1 MFLVACCLLCCH
13 NAHAA
18 GRGITCTSLS
28 SYVKLRSIDM
38 GDVRW
43 TKGFWA
49 DRFNTY
55 HRVVIPNMW
64 RLLKDPEISHS
75 YTNFLIAA
83 GLEEGE
89 HNGPKWHDGDL
100 YKWLESAAHAYAIT
114 KDEKLDQLMDEIVEV
129 IGKAQREDGY
139 IHTPVIIKQRQAR
152 SEAKE
157 FRNRLDFETY
167 NMGHL
172 MTTACI
178 HHRAT
183 GKTSLLE
190 IARRAADYLYRFY
203 KESPAGLA
211 NNAICPSHYMG
222 VVEMYRT
229 TGEPR
234 YLELARGLVDIRILV
249 ETGTD
254 QNQDR
259 IPLRKQTK
267 AVGHAVRANYLY
279 AGVADIYAETGDES
293 LLQALEKIWENAT
306 LQKMYITGATGALYD
321 GASPDGSKRHGEIQL
336 VHQAYGREYQLPNIT
351 AYNETCATIGNVMW
365 NWRMLSIT
373 GQARFADV
381 LELALYNGVLSA
393 ISLDGKEFFY
403 TNTLRRVS
411 DLPFDLRWSRTREPY
426 ISCFCCPPNVARTI
440 AGVSGYAYS
449 VSDEG
454 IWVNLYGS
462 NVLDTTLADES
473 EITLVQKTDYP
484 WDGRIEILVNVL
496 ESMRFSVMLRIPGWA
511 SEANLRVNGCSISTD
526 ARPGRYAVI
535 DRRWSAGDTI
545 ELDLPMRV
553 RLIQANP
560 LVEEVRNQVA
570 IMRGPLVYCLE
581 SVDLPEGFEITEV
594 TIPRGIRLRPRHDSD
609 LLAGVTV
616 LEGRAEAF
624 RSDDWSGELYRELKP
639 QEPQEIDIKLI
650 PYYAWG
656 NRGECDMTVWIPVR

>member
-1 MFLVACCLLCCH
+1 
-13 NAHAA
+13 
-18 GRGITCTSLS
+18 
-28 SYVKLRSIDM
+28 
-38 GDVRW
+38 
-43 TKGFWA
+43 
-49 DRFNTY
+49 
-55 HRVVIPNMW
+55 
-64 RLLKDPEISHS
+64 
-75 YTNFLIAA
+75 
-83 GLEEGE
+83 
-89 HNGPKWHDGDL
+89 
-100 YKWLESAAHAYAIT
+100 
-114 KDEKLDQLMDEIVEV
+114 
-129 IGKAQREDGY
+129 
-139 IHTPVIIKQRQAR
+139 
-152 SEAKE
+152 
-157 FRNRLDFETY
+157 
-167 NMGHL
+167 
-172 MTTACI
+172 
-178 HHRAT
+178 
-183 GKTSLLE
+183 
-190 IARRAADYLYRFY
+190 
-203 KESPAGLA
+203 
-211 NNAICPSHYMG
+211 
-222 VVEMYRT
+222 
-229 TGEPR
+229 
-234 YLELARGLVDIRILV
+234 
-249 ETGTD
+249 
-254 QNQDR
+254 
-259 IPLRKQTK
+259 
-267 AVGHAVRANYLY
+267 
-279 AGVADIYAETGDES
+279 
-293 LLQALEKIWENAT
+293 
-306 LQKMYITGATGALYD
+306 
-321 GASPDGSKRHGEIQL
+321 
-336 VHQAYGREYQLPNIT
+336 
-351 AYNETCATIGNVMW
+351 
-365 NWRMLSIT
+365 MLSIT